1 MYSLLLSVALDC
13 YGKDPNRAYAIRLD
27 YDSAKNSTW
36 KGVKSCVSPYPCWS
50 SEPQPPAVAPSAKI
64 PNDNHSNGSY
74 VLDPMGI
81 EAMIIYVIGLFLVV
95 SLFFNLKL
103 ANKLKSIQNNGGDA
117 TSNQSEP
124 QARSRVSH
132 RQHDSQIS
140 VDNRNP
146 RGFGHAKEAVSD
158 ALRELR
164 DAMHEPLLNASS
176 ADNHDP
182 LANQSMIAN
191 DQAKKQ
197 AKQEQGVEESKE
209 EA

>member
-1 MYSLLLSVALDC
+1 
-13 YGKDPNRAYAIRLD
+13 
-27 YDSAKNSTW
+27 
-36 KGVKSCVSPYPCWS
+36 
-50 SEPQPPAVAPSAKI
+50 
-64 PNDNHSNGSY
+64 
-74 VLDPMGI
+74 MGI
-81 EAMIIYVIGLFLVV
+81 EAMIIYIIGLFLVV

-103 ANKLKSIQNNGGDA
+103 ANKLKSIQNNGGDS
-117 TSNQSEP
+117 TSNQLEP
-124 QARSRVSH
+124 AARSTASH
-132 RQHDSQIS
+132 HQHNSAGVWNSQVS

-176 ADNHDP
+176 ADNHDS
-182 LANQSMIAN
+182 LANHSMMAN
-191 DQAKKQ
+191 NQAKNQ